1 MIRPDNHPLP
11 FPLDARQS
19 DLLREMDFIGCV
31 IASPGSE
38 RFEEL
43 DHLVDQGLAKDTHC
57 PNAMGVHQFEIT
69 AAGREAIA

>member
-1 MIRPDNHPLP
+1 MRSDNHPLP
-11 FPLDARQS
+11 FSVDDVQ
-19 DLLREMDFIGCV
+19 REHLQRIATDGCV
-31 IASPGSE
+31 IASPGSQ

-43 DHLVDQGLAKDTHC
+43 DHLVDQGLVIDRPC